1 MGGTGSGR
9 KKKILASEI
18 EKKSKNVKKQPK
30 KRRERTKLIQIKNE
44 IETIEIKQE
53 PVENQISNINTTNE
67 NEETLMLSAELESS
81 FNETIQA
88 VINQSETI
96 INDKLDESFQLK
108 TESSVNDE
116 IDDGL
121 VFGEPTIKMKSW
133 VWKYYNPCPSEKLAK
148 CKMCDAILARPLSS
162 TSRLSNHL
170 MKCKFYFYLLSLF
183 FFY

>member
-9 KKKILASEI
+9 KKKFTSNQI
-18 EKKSKNVKKQPK
+18 KSTKNVKKQPR
-30 KRRERTKLIQIKNE
+30 KRKERNRLVQIKTE

-53 PVENQISNINTTNE
+53 PIENQISNINTTMVDKND
-67 NEETLMLSAELESS
+67 ETLMLSAELESS

-96 INDKLDESFQLK
+96 INDKLNESVQLK
-108 TESSVNDE
+108 TESSVNE
-116 IDDGL
+116 MDDGLVL

-170 MKCKFYFYLLSLF
+170 MKCKYYF
-183 FFY
+183 